1 MFKSEPEPGM
11 ESQSPSTQHSQ
22 SAQSFNPAEASRSD
36 VDEILRRKRKAR
48 EYKACYP
55 CRQRKVKCDQAVP
68 CKTCIA
74 REHPELCTYH
84 PPAESHP
91 PAKRMNHGSQPP
103 EASNG
108 LGAGIQYNGNG
119 TVTIGREDW
128 ERLCSKL
135 NTVERSLIDLK
146 STIKQASEISPEP
159 LQNGHHHHHHVISD
173 SAVSTPSK
181 QPDGQ
186 LTAQGIHTT
195 NSITGQTVH
204 LGSSSVPALVMSL
217 GKGEGSSAP
226 VQELLG
232 KNVLPLFGLDN
243 ESATYPF
250 VDLWGLP
257 HGSMN
262 RIYELCN
269 ALPNDSD
276 CWNLLKY
283 HKETAHTVFPA
294 IADIEK
300 LESELLRFLIARGG
314 SQTSEDGSV
323 SGVTE
328 QTIFGKDLHWVG
340 LLFAV
345 LASGC
350 QCSALPRKERELT
363 SQVYICCSFECL
375 RITNFLSHS
384 NLETIQTLLIL
395 GNVMSN
401 NMNAGVAWSLL
412 GLTIR
417 LAQSQ
422 GLHRTCPSTATE
434 EMKLTRKKIWWSVL
448 WQDSLLSITF
458 DRASSMGTSEPVPLN
473 PESSPGNRPYMECM
487 YRLCKVG
494 LDIVSERA
502 LSHTPLETLSRIAQR
517 RQEIQEIMFDAA
529 DYLRDSRKCRSMR
542 NQLEHWALYLHMS
555 YITSEL
561 CRPALSP
568 TVTEHDLARPLRKA
582 CIDSLANTVEA
593 FLGLQNMTV
602 FASRSWA
609 AVHRSLSC
617 ALLLGILKEPE
628 RNDRARML
636 LEKLISVLTDITS
649 KVDPTEL
656 STPVTRSMIALR
668 KLLNLQDARL
678 QQQQLANSSSSQT
691 IIPNTATASSTPNMT
706 GYSIDD
712 INGALIGDDAM
723 FGVGQSPL
731 MADLDSEASP
741 YALMDSIIWGVKR
754 SPPG

>member
-1 MFKSEPEPGM
+1 MFKPEPGM
-11 ESQSPSTQHSQ
+11 ESQSPSTTA
-22 SAQSFNPAEASRSD
+22 SANAGFNPAEASRSD

-91 PAKRMNHGSQPP
+91 PAKRMNHGQAVP
-103 EASNG
+103 EPANG
-108 LGAGIQYNGNG
+108 DGNALGAGIQYNVNG

-135 NTVERSLIDLK
+135 NTVERSLVDLK
-146 STIKQASEISPEP
+146 STIKQASESSAAPS
-159 LQNGHHHHHHVISD
+159 QNGHHHIPE
-173 SAVSTPSK
+173 SAASTPSK
-181 QPDGQ
+181 QQHHDGQ
-186 LTAQGIHTT
+186 VTSQGIHTT

-217 GKGEGSSAP
+217 GKGEGGSAP

-257 HGSMN
+257 HGSMS

-294 IADIEK
+294 IADIDK

-314 SQTSEDGSV
+314 STTDEDGSI

-328 QTIFGKDLHWVG
+328 QTIYGKDLHWVG

-350 QCSALPRKERELT
+350 QCSAMPRKERELT

-412 GLTIR
+412 
-417 LAQSQ
+417 
-422 GLHRTCPSTATE
+422 
-434 EMKLTRKKIWWSVL
+434 
-448 WQDSLLSITF
+448 
-458 DRASSMGTSEPVPLN
+458 
-473 PESSPGNRPYMECM
+473 
-487 YRLCKVG
+487 
-494 LDIVSERA
+494 
-502 LSHTPLETLSRIAQR
+502 
-517 RQEIQEIMFDAA
+517 
-529 DYLRDSRKCRSMR
+529 
-542 NQLEHWALYLHMS
+542 
-555 YITSEL
+555 
-561 CRPALSP
+561 
-568 TVTEHDLARPLRKA
+568 
-582 CIDSLANTVEA
+582 
-593 FLGLQNMTV
+593 
-602 FASRSWA
+602 
-609 AVHRSLSC
+609 
-617 ALLLGILKEPE
+617 E
-628 RNDRARML
+628 RNERARML
-636 LEKLISVLTDITS
+636 LEKLISVLTEITS

-668 KLLNLQDARL
+668 KLLNLQDASK
-678 QQQQLANSSSSQT
+678 QQALMASGQSM
-691 IIPNTATASSTPNMT
+691 IPNTATAASTPNMT
-706 GYSIDD
+706 GYSIDE
-712 INGALIGDDAM
+712 INGALIGDDGT
-723 FGVGQSPL
+723 FGMNQSPL

-754 SPPG
+754 TPPG

>member
-1 MFKSEPEPGM
+1 MD
-11 ESQSPSTQHSQ
+11 SQNPAASSNSS
-22 SAQSFNPAEASRSD
+22 SATFNPQEASRHD

-91 PAKRMNHGSQPP
+91 PAKRLNHG
-103 EASNG
+103 ASNG
-108 LGAGIQYNGNG
+108 NLADSAGGLGTGIHYNING
-119 TVTIGREDW
+119 TVTLGREDW

-135 NTVERSLIDLK
+135 NSVERSLMDLK
-146 STIKQASEISPEP
+146 TTMRVASEGSAT
-159 LQNGHHHHHHVISD
+159 QNGHTD
-173 SAVSTPSK
+173 STTGTPSRSASDPGN
-181 QPDGQ
+181 QHH
-186 LTAQGIHTT
+186 TSTQGIHTT

-204 LGSSSVPALVMSL
+204 LGSSSVPALVMAL
-217 GKGEGSSAP
+217 GKGEGGSAP

-283 HKETAHTVFPA
+283 HKETAHVVFPA
-294 IADIEK
+294 VADIEK
-300 LESELLRFLIARGG
+300 LESELLRFLISRG
-314 SQTSEDGSV
+314 SSRTNEDGSIT
-323 SGVTE
+323 GVTE
-328 QTIFGKDLHWVG
+328 QSIFGKDLHWVG

-363 SQVYICCSFECL
+363 SQVYVCCSFECL

-384 NLETIQTLLIL
+384 RLETIQTLLIL
-395 GNVMSN
+395 GNVISN

-422 GLHRTCPSTATE
+422 GLHRSCASHTSE
-434 EMKLTRKKIWWSVL
+434 EMKLIRKKIWWTVL
-448 WQDSLLSITF
+448 WQDSLLSITY
-458 DRASSMGTSEPVPLN
+458 DRASSMSTNEPVPLN
-473 PESSPGNRPYMECM
+473 PESSPGNRPYIECM

-494 LDIVSERA
+494 LDIVSER
-502 LSHTPLETLSRIAQR
+502 SFNHDINETMARIAQR
-517 RQEIQEIMFDAA
+517 RQEIQDIMLDAA

-555 YITSEL
+555 YMMSEL
-561 CRPALSP
+561 CRPTISPALA
-568 TVTEHDLARPLRKA
+568 EHELARSMRKA
-582 CIDSLANTVEA
+582 CIDSLTNTVEA

-602 FASRSWA
+602 FASRSWT
-609 AVHRSLSC
+609 AVHRSISC
-617 ALLLGILKEPE
+617 ALLLGILKEHE

-636 LEKLISVLTDITS
+636 LEKLISVLTEITS
-649 KVDPTEL
+649 KVDPAEL
-656 STPVTRSMIALR
+656 SAPITRSMMALR
-668 KLLNLQDARL
+668 KLLNG
-678 QQQQLANSSSSQT
+678 QQQDSAARQSMPPLNSTVGQSVVPATSSS
-691 IIPNTATASSTPNMT
+691 TATTPPLSNSLT
-706 GYSIDD
+706 YGLDD
-712 INGALIGDDAM
+712 INGLMGVDG
-723 FGVGQSPL
+723 FGTLGQSPL
-731 MADLDSEASP
+731 MSDLDSEQSP
-741 YALMDSIIWGVKR
+741 YALMDSIIWGVKKT
-754 SPPG
+754 PPG

>member
-1 MFKSEPEPGM
+1 M
-11 ESQSPSTQHSQ
+11 ESQSPSTTASAATQH
-22 SAQSFNPAEASRSD
+22 FNPAEASRSD

-91 PAKRMNHGSQPP
+91 PAKRMNHGSHPP
-103 EASNG
+103 DSSNG
-108 LGAGIQYNGNG
+108 LGSGIQYNGNG

-146 STIKQASEISPEP
+146 STIKSASESSAEDV
-159 LQNGHHHHHHVISD
+159 QNGHHHIPD
-173 SAVSTPSK
+173 SAMSTPSK

-186 LTAQGIHTT
+186 VASQGIHTT

-217 GKGEGSSAP
+217 GKGEGASAP

-257 HGSMN
+257 HGSMS

-314 SQTSEDGSV
+314 SQTNDDGSI

-422 GLHRTCPSTATE
+422 GLHRTCPSNTTE

-458 DRASSMGTSEPVPLN
+458 DRASSMSTNEPVPIS
-473 PESSPGNRPYMECM
+473 PESSPGNRSYMECM

-502 LSHTPLETLSRIAQR
+502 LNHTPQETLSRIAER
-517 RQEIQEIMFDAA
+517 RQEIQQIMLDAA

-561 CRPALSP
+561 CRPAISP
-568 TVTEHDLARPLRKA
+568 SMADHELARPLRKA
-582 CIDSLANTVEA
+582 CIDSLANAVEA

-628 RNDRARML
+628 RNERARML

-668 KLLNLQDARL
+668 KLLNLQDASK
-678 QQQQLANSSSSQT
+678 QQQKQGMVNTSQGM
-691 IIPNTATASSTPNMT
+691 IPNTTTASSTPNMT

-712 INGALIGDDAM
+712 INGAFVGDDAT
-723 FGVGQSPL
+723 FGIIQSPL

-754 SPPG
+754 TPPG

>member
-1 MFKSEPEPGM
+1 MFKPEPGM
-11 ESQSPSTQHSQ
+11 ESQSPSTTA
-22 SAQSFNPAEASRSD
+22 SANAGFNPAEASRSD

-91 PAKRMNHGSQPP
+91 PAKRMNHGQAVP
-103 EASNG
+103 EPANG
-108 LGAGIQYNGNG
+108 DGNALGAGIQYNVNG

-135 NTVERSLIDLK
+135 NTVERSLVDLK
-146 STIKQASEISPEP
+146 STIKQASEASAAPS
-159 LQNGHHHHHHVISD
+159 QNGHHHIPE
-173 SAVSTPSK
+173 SAASTPSK
-181 QPDGQ
+181 QQHHDGQ
-186 LTAQGIHTT
+186 VTSQGIHTT

-217 GKGEGSSAP
+217 GKGEGGSAP

-257 HGSMN
+257 HGSMS

-314 SQTSEDGSV
+314 STTDEDGSI

-328 QTIFGKDLHWVG
+328 QTIYGKDLHWVG

-350 QCSALPRKERELT
+350 QCSAMPRKERELT

-422 GLHRTCPSTATE
+422 GLHRTCPSHTSE
-434 EMKLTRKKIWWSVL
+434 EMRLTRKKIWWSVL

-458 DRASSMGTSEPVPLN
+458 DRASSTSTNEAVPVS
-473 PESSPGNRPYMECM
+473 PESSPGNRAYIECM
-487 YRLCKVG
+487 YRLCKIG
-494 LDIVSERA
+494 LDIVSERS
-502 LSHTPLETLSRIAQR
+502 LSHTPQETLLRIAER

-561 CRPALSP
+561 CRPAISP
-568 TVTEHDLARPLRKA
+568 SVTNHDLAKPLRKA
-582 CIDSLANTVEA
+582 CVDSLANTVEA

-609 AVHRSLSC
+609 AVHRSVSC

-628 RNDRARML
+628 RNERARML
-636 LEKLISVLTDITS
+636 LEKLISVLTEITS

-668 KLLNLQDARL
+668 KLLNLQDASK
-678 QQQQLANSSSSQT
+678 QQALMTSGQSM
-691 IIPNTATASSTPNMT
+691 IPNTTTAASTPNMT
-706 GYSIDD
+706 GYSIDE
-712 INGALIGDDAM
+712 INGALIGDDGT
-723 FGVGQSPL
+723 FGMNQSPL

-754 SPPG
+754 TPPG

>member
-1 MFKSEPEPGM
+1 MD
-11 ESQSPSTQHSQ
+11 SPST
-22 SAQSFNPAEASRSD
+22 SAPAAPAFPEQASRSD

-91 PAKRMNHGSQPP
+91 PAKRISHGPSHYGL
-103 EASNG
+103 ADSSNG
-108 LGAGIQYNGNG
+108 LNSSINYNVNG

-135 NTVERSLIDLK
+135 NAVERSLLDLK
-146 STIKQASEISPEP
+146 GTIRHASEGPVGPS
-159 LQNGHHHHHHVISD
+159 NGHTET
-173 SAVSTPSK
+173 AASTPSR
-181 QPDGQ
+181 Q
-186 LTAQGIHTT
+186 LSADPSTRHVSSQGIHTT

-204 LGSSSVPALVMSL
+204 LGGNSVPALVMSL
-217 GKGEGSSAP
+217 GKGEAGSSGG

-232 KNVLPLFGLDN
+232 KNVLPIFGLDN

-257 HGSMN
+257 HGSMS
-262 RIYELCN
+262 RVYELCN

-283 HKETAHTVFPA
+283 HKETAHVVYPA
-294 IADIEK
+294 VADIEK
-300 LESELLRFLIARGG
+300 LESELLRFLITRGG
-314 SQTSEDGSV
+314 SRTNEEDGSV
-323 SGVTE
+323 TGVTGVTE
-328 QTIFGKDLHWVG
+328 QSIFGKDLHWVG

-363 SQVYICCSFECL
+363 SQVYVCCSFECL
-375 RITNFLSHS
+375 RSTNFLSHS
-384 NLETIQTLLIL
+384 SLESIQSLLIL

-401 NMNAGVAWSLL
+401 NMNAGVSWSLL

-417 LAQSQ
+417 LAQSL
-422 GLHRTCPSTATE
+422 GLHRACPTSSTE
-434 EMKLTRKKIWWSVL
+434 ETKLTRKKVWWAVL
-448 WQDSLLSITF
+448 WQDSLLSITY
-458 DRASSMGTSEPVPLN
+458 DRASSTSTTELVPIN
-473 PESSPGNRPYMECM
+473 PESSPGNRPYIECM

-502 LSHTPLETLSRIAQR
+502 SNQDPDLRRIAER
-517 RQEIQEIMFDAA
+517 RQEIQDIMFDAA
-529 DYLRDSRKCRSMR
+529 DFLRDSRKCRSMR
-542 NQLEHWALYLHMS
+542 DQLQHWALYLHMS
-555 YITSEL
+555 YIMSEL
-561 CRPALSP
+561 CRPAISP
-568 TVTEHDLARPLRKA
+568 TMENNELTRSMRKA
-582 CIDSLANTVEA
+582 CVDSLANTVEA

-628 RNDRARML
+628 RNERARML
-636 LEKLISVLTDITS
+636 LEKLITVLTDITRQ
-649 KVDPTEL
+649 VDPAEL
-656 STPVTRSMIALR
+656 SQPITRSMIALR
-668 KLLNLQDARL
+668 KLLNLQESKSTSLGL
-678 QQQQLANSSSSQT
+678 QQAMPS
-691 IIPNTATASSTPNMT
+691 TATSTPTMV
-706 GYSIDD
+706 GYTLED
-712 INGALIGDDAM
+712 INGALMGDDGS
-723 FGVGQSPL
+723 FPLNHNSPL
-731 MADLDSEASP
+731 VADLDSEASP

-754 SPPG
+754 TPPG

>member
-1 MFKSEPEPGM
+1 
-11 ESQSPSTQHSQ
+11 
-22 SAQSFNPAEASRSD
+22 
-36 VDEILRRKRKAR
+36 
-48 EYKACYP
+48 
-55 CRQRKVKCDQAVP
+55 
-68 CKTCIA
+68 
-74 REHPELCTYH
+74 
-84 PPAESHP
+84 
-91 PAKRMNHGSQPP
+91 MNHGSAAP
-103 EASNG
+103 EPASNG
-108 LGAGIQYNGNG
+108 LGSGIQYNVNG

-146 STIKQASEISPEP
+146 STIKQASESSVTPT
-159 LQNGHHHHHHVISD
+159 QNGHHHHISE
-173 SAVSTPSK
+173 SAISTPSK
-181 QPDGQ
+181 QTPDGQ
-186 LTAQGIHTT
+186 LPSQGIHTT

-204 LGSSSVPALVMSL
+204 LGSSSVPALVMSM
-217 GKGEGSSAP
+217 GKGDEGSAP

-314 SQTSEDGSV
+314 SHTAEDGSV
-323 SGVTE
+323 TGVTE
-328 QTIFGKDLHWVG
+328 QSIFGKDLHWVG

-384 NLETIQTLLIL
+384 NFETIQTLLIL

-422 GLHRTCPSTATE
+422 GLHRTCPSHTTE
-434 EMKLTRKKIWWSVL
+434 EIRLTRKKIWWSVL

-458 DRASSMGTSEPVPLN
+458 DRASSMSTSESIPVS
-473 PESSPGNRPYMECM
+473 PESSPSNRPYIECM

-502 LSHTPLETLSRIAQR
+502 LDHTSQETLSRIAER
-517 RQEIQEIMFDAA
+517 RQEIQEIMLDAS

-561 CRPALSP
+561 CRPAISP
-568 TVTEHDLARPLRKA
+568 SMAGHDLARSLRKA
-582 CIDSLANTVEA
+582 CVDSLANTVEA

-609 AVHRSLSC
+609 AVHRSVSC

-628 RNDRARML
+628 RNERTRML

-668 KLLNLQDARL
+668 KLLNMQDATKR
-678 QQQQLANSSSSQT
+678 QQTVMTPQPGMMQS
-691 IIPNTATASSTPNMT
+691 ATASSTPNWT

-712 INGALIGDDAM
+712 INGALVGDEAA
-723 FGVGQSPL
+723 FGLTQSPL
-731 MADLDSEASP
+731 MTDLDSEASP

>member
-1 MFKSEPEPGM
+1 MFKPEPGM
-11 ESQSPSTQHSQ
+11 ESQSPSTTA
-22 SAQSFNPAEASRSD
+22 SANAGFNPAEASRSD

-91 PAKRMNHGSQPP
+91 PAKRMNHGQAVP
-103 EASNG
+103 EPANG
-108 LGAGIQYNGNG
+108 DGNALGAGIQYNVNG

-135 NTVERSLIDLK
+135 NTVERSLVDLK
-146 STIKQASEISPEP
+146 STIKQASESSAAPS
-159 LQNGHHHHHHVISD
+159 QNGHHHIPE
-173 SAVSTPSK
+173 SAASTPSK
-181 QPDGQ
+181 QQHHDGQ
-186 LTAQGIHTT
+186 VTSQGIHTT

-217 GKGEGSSAP
+217 GKGEGGSAP

-257 HGSMN
+257 HGSMS

-294 IADIEK
+294 IADIDK

-314 SQTSEDGSV
+314 STTDEDGSI

-328 QTIFGKDLHWVG
+328 QTIYGKDLHWVG

-350 QCSALPRKERELT
+350 QCSAMPRKERELT

-422 GLHRTCPSTATE
+422 GLHRTCPTHTSE

-458 DRASSMGTSEPVPLN
+458 DRASSTSTNEAVPVS
-473 PESSPGNRPYMECM
+473 PESSPGNRAYIECM
-487 YRLCKVG
+487 YRLCKIG
-494 LDIVSERA
+494 LDIVSERS
-502 LSHTPLETLSRIAQR
+502 LSHTPQETLLRIAER

-561 CRPALSP
+561 CRPAISP
-568 TVTEHDLARPLRKA
+568 SVTNHDLAKPLRKA
-582 CIDSLANTVEA
+582 CVDSLANTVEA

-609 AVHRSLSC
+609 AVHRSVSC

-628 RNDRARML
+628 RNERARML
-636 LEKLISVLTDITS
+636 LEKLISVLTEITS

-668 KLLNLQDARL
+668 KLLNLQDASK
-678 QQQQLANSSSSQT
+678 QQALMTSGQSM
-691 IIPNTATASSTPNMT
+691 IPNTATAASTPNMT
-706 GYSIDD
+706 GYSIDE
-712 INGALIGDDAM
+712 INGALIGDDGT
-723 FGVGQSPL
+723 FGMNQSPL

-754 SPPG
+754 TPPG

>member
-1 MFKSEPEPGM
+1 MEPM
-11 ESQSPSTQHSQ
+11 DSQNPAASSTTTPSAT
-22 SAQSFNPAEASRSD
+22 FNPQEASRSD

-91 PAKRMNHGSQPP
+91 PAKRLNHGSN
-103 EASNG
+103 NG
-108 LGAGIQYNGNG
+108 TLDSPSGGLSIHFNVNG
-119 TVTIGREDW
+119 TVTLGREDW
-128 ERLCSKL
+128 EGLCSKL
-135 NTVERSLIDLK
+135 NSVERSLMDLK
-146 STIKQASEISPEP
+146 TTMRVASEGTGA
-159 LQNGHHHHHHVISD
+159 QNGHIE
-173 SAVSTPSK
+173 SATGTPSRASASEPSN
-181 QPDGQ
+181 QQ
-186 LTAQGIHTT
+186 QTNTQGIHTT

-204 LGSSSVPALVMSL
+204 LGSSSVPALVMAL
-217 GKGEGSSAP
+217 GKGEGGSAP

-283 HKETAHTVFPA
+283 HKETAHVVFPA
-294 IADIEK
+294 VADIEK
-300 LESELLRFLIARGG
+300 LESELLRFLISRG
-314 SQTSEDGSV
+314 SSRTHEDGSIT
-323 SGVTE
+323 GVTE
-328 QTIFGKDLHWVG
+328 QSIFGKDLHWVG

-363 SQVYICCSFECL
+363 SQVYVCCSFECL

-384 NLETIQTLLIL
+384 RLETIQTLLIL
-395 GNVMSN
+395 GNVISN

-422 GLHRTCPSTATE
+422 GLHRSCPSSISE
-434 EMKLTRKKIWWSVL
+434 EMKLIRKKIWWTVL
-448 WQDSLLSITF
+448 WQDSLLSITY
-458 DRASSMGTSEPVPLN
+458 DRASSMSTNETVPLN
-473 PESSPGNRPYMECM
+473 PESSPGNRPYIECM

-494 LDIVSERA
+494 LDIVSER
-502 LSHTPLETLSRIAQR
+502 SFNHDVNETMTRITQR
-517 RQEIQEIMFDAA
+517 RQEIQDIMLDAA

-555 YITSEL
+555 YMMSEL
-561 CRPALSP
+561 CRPAISP
-568 TVTEHDLARPLRKA
+568 ALAEHELARSTRKA
-582 CIDSLANTVEA
+582 CVDSLTNTVEA

-602 FASRSWA
+602 FASRSWT
-609 AVHRSLSC
+609 AVHRSISC
-617 ALLLGILKEPE
+617 ALLLGILKEHE
-628 RNDRARML
+628 RNERARML
-636 LEKLISVLTDITS
+636 LEKLISVLTEITS
-649 KVDPTEL
+649 KVDPAEL
-656 STPVTRSMIALR
+656 SAPITRSMMALR
-668 KLLNLQDARL
+668 KLLNMADSAKQSLPSLSNVGQSIVPA
-678 QQQQLANSSSSQT
+678 SSSA
-691 IIPNTATASSTPNMT
+691 ATPPLSNSLAY
-706 GYSIDD
+706 GLDD
-712 INGALIGDDAM
+712 MNGLMGVDG
-723 FGVGQSPL
+723 FGSLGQSPL
-731 MADLDSEASP
+731 MSDLDLEQSP
-741 YALMDSIIWGVKR
+741 YALMDSIIWGVKKT
-754 SPPG
+754 PPG

>member
-1 MFKSEPEPGM
+1 M
-11 ESQSPSTQHSQ
+11 ESQSPT
-22 SAQSFNPAEASRSD
+22 AAIPPASLHEASRSD

-91 PAKRMNHGSQPP
+91 PAKRMNHHGISHTAGLGEP
-103 EASNG
+103 SNG
-108 LGAGIQYNGNG
+108 FSTGVNYNLNG

-135 NTVERSLIDLK
+135 NTVERSLMDLK
-146 STIKQASEISPEP
+146 STMRNASDSIAPPPPE
-159 LQNGHHHHHHVISD
+159 NGHRHSE
-173 SAVSTPSK
+173 SALSTPAKSSSMD
-181 QPDGQ
+181 PVSRHVN
-186 LTAQGIHTT
+186 TQGIHTT
-195 NSITGQTVH
+195 NDLTGHTVH
-204 LGSSSVPALVMSL
+204 LGGGSVPALVMAL
-217 GKGEGSSAP
+217 GKGESGSAGG
-226 VQELLG
+226 VQQLLG
-232 KNVLPLFGLDN
+232 RDVLPIFGLDN

-257 HGSMN
+257 HGSMS

-283 HKETAHTVFPA
+283 HKETAHVVYPA

-300 LESELLRFLIARGG
+300 LESELLRFLITRGSAG
-314 SQTSEDGSV
+314 VNEDGSIT
-323 SGVTE
+323 GVTE
-328 QTIFGKDLHWVG
+328 QSIFGKDLHWVG

-363 SQVYICCSFECL
+363 SQVYVCCSFECL
-375 RITNFLSHS
+375 RFTNFLSHS
-384 NLETIQTLLIL
+384 GLETIQTMLIL

-401 NMNAGVAWSLL
+401 NMNAGVSWSFI

-417 LAQSQ
+417 LAQSA
-422 GLHRTCPSTATE
+422 GLHRACPPGVPTE
-434 EMKLTRKKIWWSVL
+434 TKLARTKIWWAIL
-448 WQDSLLSITF
+448 WQDSLLSITY
-458 DRASSMGTSEPVPLN
+458 DRASSTSTAEPVPFDT
-473 PESSPGNRPYMECM
+473 ESSPGHRSYMESM

-502 LSHTPLETLSRIAQR
+502 SSRPHDAIQWIMDR
-517 RQEIQEIMFDAA
+517 RNEIQDIMLDAA

-542 NQLEHWALYLHMS
+542 DQLQHWALYLHMS
-555 YITSEL
+555 YIMSEL
-561 CRPALSP
+561 CRPAISPAFPEHELSRN
-568 TVTEHDLARPLRKA
+568 VRKA

-609 AVHRSLSC
+609 AVHRALSC

-628 RNDRARML
+628 RNERARML
-636 LEKLISVLTDITS
+636 LEKLISVLTEITA

-656 STPVTRSMIALR
+656 SAPINRGMLALR
-668 KLLNLQDARL
+668 KLLNLHDPART
-678 QQQQLANSSSSQT
+678 NSLM
-691 IIPNTATASSTPNMT
+691 PTATSTPTMM
-706 GYSIDD
+706 GYSLED
-712 INGALIGDDAM
+712 INGAMLGGDETYLNH
-723 FGVGQSPL
+723 SPL
-731 MADLDSEASP
+731 VADLDSEASP
-741 YALMDSIIWGVKR
+741 YALMDSIIWGAKR
-754 SPPG
+754 TPPG

>member
-323 SGVTE
+323 
-328 QTIFGKDLHWVG
+328 
-340 LLFAV
+340 
-345 LASGC
+345 
-350 QCSALPRKERELT
+350 
-363 SQVYICCSFECL
+363 YICCSFECL

-434 EMKLTRKKIWWSVL
+434 EMKLTRKKIWC
-448 WQDSLLSITF
+448 
-458 DRASSMGTSEPVPLN
+458 EPVPLN

-678 QQQQLANSSSSQT
+678 QQQLANTSSSQS

>member
-1 MFKSEPEPGM
+1 MFKPEPGM
-11 ESQSPSTQHSQ
+11 ESQSPNTTA
-22 SAQSFNPAEASRSD
+22 SANAGFNPAEASRSD

-91 PAKRMNHGSQPP
+91 PAKRMNHGQAVP
-103 EASNG
+103 EPANG
-108 LGAGIQYNGNG
+108 DGNALGAGIQYNVNG

-135 NTVERSLIDLK
+135 NTVERSLVDLK
-146 STIKQASEISPEP
+146 STIKQASEASAAPS
-159 LQNGHHHHHHVISD
+159 QNGHHHIPE
-173 SAVSTPSK
+173 SASSTPSK
-181 QPDGQ
+181 QQHHDGQ
-186 LTAQGIHTT
+186 VTSQGIHTT

-217 GKGEGSSAP
+217 GKGEGGSAP

-257 HGSMN
+257 HGSMS

-314 SQTSEDGSV
+314 STTDEDGSI

-328 QTIFGKDLHWVG
+328 QTIYGKDLHWVG

-350 QCSALPRKERELT
+350 QCSAMPRKERELT

-422 GLHRTCPSTATE
+422 GLHRTCPSHTSE
-434 EMKLTRKKIWWSVL
+434 EMRLTRKKIWWSVL

-458 DRASSMGTSEPVPLN
+458 DRASSTSTNEAVPVS
-473 PESSPGNRPYMECM
+473 PESSPGNRAYIECM
-487 YRLCKVG
+487 YRLCKIG
-494 LDIVSERA
+494 LDIVSERS
-502 LSHTPLETLSRIAQR
+502 LSHTPQETLLRIAER

-561 CRPALSP
+561 CRPAISP
-568 TVTEHDLARPLRKA
+568 SVTNHDLAKPLRKA
-582 CIDSLANTVEA
+582 CVDSLANTVEA

-609 AVHRSLSC
+609 AVHRSVSC

-628 RNDRARML
+628 RNERARML
-636 LEKLISVLTDITS
+636 LEKLISVLTEITS

-668 KLLNLQDARL
+668 KLLNLQDASK
-678 QQQQLANSSSSQT
+678 QQALMTSGQSM
-691 IIPNTATASSTPNMT
+691 IPNTTTAASTPNMT
-706 GYSIDD
+706 GYSIDE
-712 INGALIGDDAM
+712 INGALIGDDGT
-723 FGVGQSPL
+723 FGMNQSPL

-754 SPPG
+754 TPPG